1 MDDEEETYRLWKI
14 RKTIMQL
21 CHDRGYLVTQDELDQ
36 TLEEFKAQFGDK
48 PSEGRPRRTDLTVL
62 VAHNDDPT
70 DQMFV
75 FFPEEPKVGIKTIKV
90 YCQRMQEENITR
102 ALIVVQQGMTPS
114 AKQSLVDMAPKYI
127 LEQFLQQELLIN
139 ITEHELVPEHV
150 VMTKEEVTELLA
162 RYKLRENQL
171 PRIQAGDP
179 VARYF
184 GIKRGQPLGDRQM
197 DCNHLTQAVGLLAV
211 CPAVICST
219 LETYL
224 LLLWNPRQAVCLPS
238 WAEGPCGLTWTLSPI
253 WDPVQM
259 VPQEDR
265 MLRGGQ

>member
-114 AKQSLVDMAPKYI
+114 AKQLGAWLSLRSGLFQSLVDMAPKYI

-184 GIKRGQPLGDRQM
+184 GIKRGQVVKIIRP
-197 DCNHLTQAVGLLAV
+197 
-211 CPAVICST
+211 S
-219 LETYL
+219 ETAGRYITYRL
-224 LLLWNPRQAVCLPS
+224 
-238 WAEGPCGLTWTLSPI
+238 
-253 WDPVQM
+253 VQ
-259 VPQEDR
+259 
-265 MLRGGQ
+265 

>member
-1 MDDEEETYRLWKI
+1 TPGLPPTVQCWNLSS
-14 RKTIMQL
+14 TQL

-114 AKQSLVDMAPKYI
+114 AKQVGPASCFLLKQLSESL
-127 LEQFLQQELLIN
+127 FLNKIQKK
-139 ITEHELVPEHV
+139 LVPEHV

-184 GIKRGQPLGDRQM
+184 GIKRGQVVKIIRP
-197 DCNHLTQAVGLLAV
+197 
-211 CPAVICST
+211 S
-219 LETYL
+219 ETAGRYITYRL
-224 LLLWNPRQAVCLPS
+224 
-238 WAEGPCGLTWTLSPI
+238 
-253 WDPVQM
+253 VQ
-259 VPQEDR
+259 
-265 MLRGGQ
+265 

>member
-1 MDDEEETYRLWKI
+1 MPGQAANSCVTLHSSLFRYGVVCSFSL
-14 RKTIMQL
+14 QL

-75 FFPEEPKVGIKTIKV
+75 FFPGEHLLSDPESVDLYPFTWPRKKAPLILYALLIIHPPVYLLRYPVLACSLSPEEPKVGIKTIKV

-184 GIKRGQPLGDRQM
+184 GIKRGQVVKIIRP
-197 DCNHLTQAVGLLAV
+197 
-211 CPAVICST
+211 S
-219 LETYL
+219 ETAGRYITYRL
-224 LLLWNPRQAVCLPS
+224 
-238 WAEGPCGLTWTLSPI
+238 
-253 WDPVQM
+253 VQ
-259 VPQEDR
+259 
-265 MLRGGQ
+265 